1 MLTQQI
7 IDDFRLT
14 LNAEGKVY
22 VYFRS
27 QGEVDFF
34 PLPPLAECTLLTQ
47 EDFMSI
53 LNDEDNILNILYSK
67 YVS

>member
-22 VYFRS
+22 VYFKS
-27 QGEVDFF
+27 QEEVDFF
-34 PLPPLAECTLLTQ
+34 PLPALQECTLLTQ
-47 EDFMSI
+47 EDFMRI
-53 LNDEDNILNILYSK
+53 LNNEDGILETLYSK
-67 YVS
+67 